1 VKPSYL
7 KWSEVPITF
16 DRKDHPNHVSQPG
29 SYPLAVAPLFRPK
42 RIHKV
47 LMDGGRWINVL
58 YVLTLDDISISRSK
72 LRPSTTPFH
81 GVVPRMEALPIGQID
96 LHVTFRDL

>member
-1 VKPSYL
+1 
-7 KWSEVPITF
+7 
-16 DRKDHPNHVSQPG
+16 
-29 SYPLAVAPLFRPK
+29 
-42 RIHKV
+42 
-47 LMDGGRWINVL
+47 MDGGRWINVL

-96 LHVTFRDL
+96 MHVTFRDL